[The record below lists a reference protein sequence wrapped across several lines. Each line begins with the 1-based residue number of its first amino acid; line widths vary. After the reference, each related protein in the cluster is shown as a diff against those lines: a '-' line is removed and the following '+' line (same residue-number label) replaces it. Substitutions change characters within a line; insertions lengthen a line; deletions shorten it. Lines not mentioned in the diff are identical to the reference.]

1 MEENQE
7 SKLKLFF
14 TKLKKMWNN
23 RRYRSVLIL
32 LMYFVFFAIMFLLLN
47 IGTENVHRNYE
58 QVIHFKNYDIYSFST
73 DIDINGMIYSIEGK
87 RYKENYEF
95 TYNEQTYNMNYDDIK
110 QSDIDKNII
119 NSFEYMPDF
128 LDNIINNSKLV
139 SEKKIIDNNQIIKEY
154 SLELA
159 KYLEILDYNLS
170 DYNSGD
176 LILVTVSE
184 IDDQVISVEIDLTS
198 FYKHLEE
205 SYEEYKITINYN
217 HINDILEF

>member
-1 MEENQE
+1 
-7 SKLKLFF
+7 
-14 TKLKKMWNN
+14 
-23 RRYRSVLIL
+23 
-32 LMYFVFFAIMFLLLN
+32 
-47 IGTENVHRNYE
+47 
-58 QVIHFKNYDIYSFST
+58 
-73 DIDINGMIYSIEGK
+73 
-87 RYKENYEF
+87 
-95 TYNEQTYNMNYDDIK
+95 
-110 QSDIDKNII
+110 
-119 NSFEYMPDF
+119 MPDF